1 MAQNKSEDRN
11 KQLNVDE
18 NIYGV
23 PASKIIRQ
31 EKMLCEFKSLGK
43 CETVRFGVA
52 DHLVCLIGREP
63 N

>member
-1 MAQNKSEDRN
+1 M
-11 KQLNVDE
+11 DE

-43 CETVRFGVA
+43 CETVRFWVA
-52 DHLVCLIGREP
+52 DHLVCLIGREL